1 MHITPFWSTE
11 DYAKLHYT
19 AEYFRDSSQ
28 LDEWKI
34 AGHHLPNTTIGIFPV
49 TSPTEFSTKIES
61 YFGHLHH
68 IGICFHL
75 LLPGHYLPL
84 HSDAYGFYTKKYGI
98 TDINK
103 IHRYI
108 MFLEDSQPG
117 HLLTVGDTIY
127 SQWCAGDVKSFSG
140 AMPHSA
146 INLGMT
152 PRYTLQITGIVNE

>member
-1 MHITPFWSTE
+1 MHITPFWTTDE
-11 DYAKLHYT
+11 YYNLHYT
-19 AEYFRDSSQ
+19 SEYFRDINQ

-34 AGHHLPNTTIGIFPV
+34 AGHHLPSTTIAICPV

-61 YFGHLHH
+61 YFNHLHH

-84 HSDAYGFYTKKYGI
+84 HRDAYGFYTKKYEI
-98 TDINK
+98 TNIDK

-117 HLLTVGDTIY
+117 HFLIVGDTVH
-127 SQWCAGDVKSFSG
+127 SKWNAGDVQSFSG
-140 AMPHSA
+140 ATAHSA